1 MIYRLVAYSFIL
13 FGITG
18 TIYMGFEGIYGDQYK
33 TPSLSLSA
41 LNRQLE
47 DSLDIVLIDVRT
59 PGEIV
64 SQPAPWLGMLNIP
77 LLDLETRA
85 PELASFGERSIIVL
99 CPTGRRSQEGA
110 RILRAAGYNAA
121 FIREGM
127 FEKSEKRAS

>member
-1 MIYRLVAYSFIL
+1 MIYRLVAYSLIL
-13 FGITG
+13 LGIAG

-41 LNRQLE
+41 LNRQME

-59 PGEIV
+59 PREV
-64 SQPAPWLGMLNIP
+64 LSQPAPWSGLLNIP

-85 PELASFGERSIIVL
+85 PELASYGDSRIIVL

-121 FIREGM
+121 FVREGM